1 MTALT
6 LNEQTWSELTAREV
20 FRLSFCVETCMKKRS
35 YLLGT
40 EESEHLVFIFLWFI
54 FQLLRRFYFIYN
66 QMLKTEALM
75 NNSFFFPTPYF
86 DNRLMSLRISLCMTT
101 KNNFEV
107 KFSQTLTPLFI
118 ILQTSLYIYMRHNCV
133 FCRM

>member
-75 NNSFFFPTPYF
+75 NNSFFFPTPTLDSSSIACFHLTLVSNSDSDCFISGCNYMFSSPSVYF
-86 DNRLMSLRISLCMTT
+86 
-101 KNNFEV
+101 NFSFFV
-107 KFSQTLTPLFI
+107 CNWLH
-118 ILQTSLYIYMRHNCV
+118 LYYE
-133 FCRM
+133 